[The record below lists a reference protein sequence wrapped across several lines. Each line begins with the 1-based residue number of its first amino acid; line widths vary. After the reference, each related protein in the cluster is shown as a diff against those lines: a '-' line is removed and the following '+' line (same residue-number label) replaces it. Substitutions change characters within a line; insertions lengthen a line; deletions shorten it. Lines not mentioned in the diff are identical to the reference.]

1 MRALPLLL
9 LLAVTG
15 AFADDVPVAVVARV
29 EPETVAIGQRFRY
42 VVEVTSARDL
52 EVVVT
57 QPAERIGDFDIVDFG
72 LEPAT
77 GHDDRIV
84 LRRWYML
91 VGYSPGAHVLVSPV
105 VQYRPKGEE
114 LRAAPGVETHVTIE
128 SALAKAG
135 DPTDIRDIKAPEPV
149 PVDLR
154 PYYVIAGALL
164 GAVLLA
170 LLVHQLRAR
179 ARRVAAAAPPRPA
192 HEIAAEALA
201 QLRARR
207 LVEAG
212 AFKEYYSALSGIV
225 RAYVEQRFEIRAP
238 EMTTEEFL
246 LASARSGK
254 LLGPHRTLLADFLT
268 ESDLVKFARHL
279 PAIVDTERAW
289 TAARRLVDET
299 APVETLRAAG

>member
-1 MRALPLLL
+1 MRVLLL
-9 LLAVTG
+9 LLFAATG
-15 AFADDVPVAVVARV
+15 ALADDVPVGVAARV
-29 EPETVAIGQRFRY
+29 EPPTVAIGQRFRY
-42 VVEVTSARDL
+42 LVEVTSAREV

-57 QPAERIGDFDIVDFG
+57 QPTERIGTFDIVDFG
-72 LEPAT
+72 IEPAT
-77 GHDDRIV
+77 EHEGRTV
-84 LRRWYML
+84 LRRWYTL
-91 VGYSPGAHVLVSPV
+91 VGYSPGAYVVASPV

-114 LRAAPGVETHVTIE
+114 LRDVPGVETSVTVE
-128 SALAKAG
+128 SALEKAG
-135 DPTDIRDIKAPEPV
+135 NPTDIRDIKAPEPV

-154 PYYVIAGALL
+154 PYYIVGGALL
-164 GAVLLA
+164 GVALLAVL
-170 LLVHQLRAR
+170 VHRLRGR
-179 ARRVAAAAPPRPA
+179 ARRAAAVAPPRPA
-192 HEIAAEALA
+192 HEVAAEALE

-254 LLGPHRTLLADFLT
+254 LLGPHRALLADFLT
-268 ESDLVKFARHL
+268 ESDLVKFARHH
-279 PAIVDTERAW
+279 PALVDTERAW
-289 TAARRLVDET
+289 TAARRLIAET